1 MAMNHEDYLLTSKGF
16 LARLERPVVIKRE
29 NGTPVFD
36 LAAFDFIAEN
46 PTSPPDTVNPSLWR
60 QSFLHTKDG
69 LFEGSLFCLL
79 LLFLSLSLCLCL
91 CHSWPSPF
99 LPTRPVVCD
108 GIYQVRNYDVANITF
123 IRGEKGWLV
132 IDPLTSTETAKA
144 CLTLVN
150 ETLGFRPVTGV
161 HIEMYINIDIVRES

>member
-1 MAMNHEDYLLTSKGF
+1 MTFQVYF
-16 LARLERPVVIKRE
+16 L
-29 NGTPVFD
+29 F
-36 LAAFDFIAEN
+36 
-46 PTSPPDTVNPSLWR
+46 S
-60 QSFLHTKDG
+60 
-69 LFEGSLFCLL
+69 

-91 CHSWPSPF
+91 CHLWPSPF

-161 HIEMYINIDIVRES
+161 IYTHSHADHFGGVKAVVDVNDVTSGKLNQSHRFHLIVIEKKSLRTL